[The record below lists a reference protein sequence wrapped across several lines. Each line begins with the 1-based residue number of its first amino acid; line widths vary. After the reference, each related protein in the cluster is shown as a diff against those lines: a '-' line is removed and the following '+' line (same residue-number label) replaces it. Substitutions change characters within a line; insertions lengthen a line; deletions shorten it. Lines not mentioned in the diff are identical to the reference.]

1 MYVDNDGV
9 VVGTEPPEPI
19 GNEYT
24 TPGEEPARVTY
35 TDAARA
41 AAEPAAA
48 SPTAASASARA
59 SLALTLISYL
69 PRTAPRSRRRI
80 SPRSAGA

>member
-1 MYVDNDGV
+1 MYADNDGA
-9 VVGTEPPEPI
+9 VVGIEPPDPI

-24 TPGEEPARVTY
+24 TPGEEAARVTY

-41 AAEPAAA
+41 DAEPATA
-48 SPTAASASARA
+48 SPTDASASARA
-59 SLALTLISYL
+59 SLALTLISYF